1 MSASMKTISA
11 CVCQNVKR
19 HLLKNYSSPQYVPSC
34 TVVRASGIKRPGK
47 GPVVNKPDFIR
58 PAHGRK
64 VKRLDGQF
72 VHRGDVLVTQ
82 NGLNYYPGE
91 NVEIERTNRLVAMCD
106 GTVMITTETLN
117 PYQDSPLYAPVSQ
130 GTEIKRKFFHVYPI
144 PLHGKF
150 RLVNAV

>member
-1 MSASMKTISA
+1 MSFELIQIH
-11 CVCQNVKR
+11 VLQQKR
-19 HLLKNYSSPQYVPSC
+19 HFSLSTLVYHIKYVLKYFFLFSGHLLKNYSSPQYVPSC

-91 NVEIERTNRLVAMCD
+91 NV
-106 GTVMITTETLN
+106 G
-117 PYQDSPLYAPVSQ
+117 
-130 GTEIKRKFFHVYPI
+130 IKY
-144 PLHGKF
+144 
-150 RLVNAV
+150 

>member
-1 MSASMKTISA
+1 MLSSIEW
-11 CVCQNVKR
+11 VCF
-19 HLLKNYSSPQYVPSC
+19 NYQ
-34 TVVRASGIKRPGK
+34 
-47 GPVVNKPDFIR
+47 
-58 PAHGRK
+58 
-64 VKRLDGQF
+64 
-72 VHRGDVLVTQ
+72 
-82 NGLNYYPGE
+82 
-91 NVEIERTNRLVAMCD
+91 VEIERTNRLVAMCD